1 MTEFNSN
8 FLQAAKQIKALSA
21 EELVNRTYQNSQA
34 VRFRVAGDGSNK
46 KSGQLT
52 VDQKGTQALLHNFRT
67 NESIRT
73 KISLSSENHERAPS
87 IDKASFRRLLKKLW
101 KESRSCDTHP
111 YLTAKRLSATKVFGI
126 KLIEGTKFNS
136 LYKSVYGKEL
146 YYQDGNFLLV
156 PLQNIKGQLVGLQH
170 IDSGCKKLFLKGLKL
185 NACFWLSQKLED
197 EWDAIGIAEG
207 MATAASVAYV
217 HKIPVFAAMS
227 CHKLV
232 AVAKIVRNKY
242 PKAKIVILSDKGNGE
257 KQAKEAA
264 EAIGAGLAVPKFT
277 SELIKKFK
285 KVTGSN
291 EKPTDFNDLYIAMG
305 VLK

>member
-1 MTEFNSN
+1 MAEFNSN

-21 EELVNRTYQNSQA
+21 EELANRTYQNGQA

-101 KESRSCDTHP
+101 KEGYSCDTHP

-126 KLIEGTKFNS
+126 KLIEGTKFDS
-136 LYKSVYGKEL
+136 IFESVYGKKL
-146 YYQDGNFLLV
+146 YHKEGNFLLV

-170 IDSGCKKLFLKGLKL
+170 IDQGCNKLFLKGLKL
-185 NACFWLSQKLED
+185 KAWFL
-197 EWDAIGIAEG
+197 
-207 MATAASVAYV
+207 
-217 HKIPVFAAMS
+217 
-227 CHKLV
+227 
-232 AVAKIVRNKY
+232 AK
-242 PKAKIVILSDKGNGE
+242 PK
-257 KQAKEAA
+257 
-264 EAIGAGLAVPKFT
+264 T
-277 SELIKKFK
+277 RR
-285 KVTGSN
+285 
-291 EKPTDFNDLYIAMG
+291 
-305 VLK
+305 